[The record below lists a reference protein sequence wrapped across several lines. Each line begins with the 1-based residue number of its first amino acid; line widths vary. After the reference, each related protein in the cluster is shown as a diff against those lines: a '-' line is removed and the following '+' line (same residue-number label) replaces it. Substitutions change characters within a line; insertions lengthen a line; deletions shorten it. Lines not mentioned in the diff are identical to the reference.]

1 MIIGICGL
9 IGSGKGTVA
18 DTLIAEHDFKKISF
32 ADALK
37 DGVATIFNW
46 DRKMLEGDTKNSRD
60 WREKQ
65 DDFWSSETG
74 KEITPRLVLQ
84 LFGTDCM
91 REGFFD
97 GVWVSLVKQKI
108 LNNPTQNFVIPDVR
122 FPNEINVIKELKGEV
137 WQVRRGEKPLWWA
150 TAISVNQ
157 HIDDLQE
164 VHSMNI
170 VFPEVH
176 QSEWRWVSDDKDFD
190 IVIENNSTLEDLKR
204 LVLDRL
210 S

>member
-65 DDFWSSETG
+65 DDFWTSETG

-97 GVWVSLVKQKI
+97 GIWVSLVKQKI

-137 WQVRRGEKPLWWA
+137 WQVRRGEKPLWWS

-157 HIDDLQE
+157 HIDNLQE
-164 VHSMNI
+164 VHSMNV

-190 IVIENNSTLEDLKR
+190 IVIENNSTLEDRKR